1 MGCRREG
8 NGCRAS
14 GAEAS
19 PGEEILATTK
29 RIAPAVLAALV
40 ACAPPAPDGPVM
52 PPSDAR
58 QELEQVAAANR
69 LERPTQLFF
78 DWSAR
83 EPDFRGSGQGV
94 ARLEPPDRARLDL
107 FLDNGEQVAEAVLI
121 GDDLHIPPWV
131 EVGMIPPP
139 PLLWASL
146 AVFRPGPAAELVEVR
161 GLSQLAVDYR
171 LPDGTRLR
179 FHVEGRRVVGASVL
193 DGDDVVRTLV
203 VAETDPGSRFPSEA
217 TYRDVPDFR
226 QLEVD
231 LSSVEYVESFP
242 PDIWSVVQR

>member
-1 MGCRREG
+1 
-8 NGCRAS
+8 
-14 GAEAS
+14 
-19 PGEEILATTK
+19 LATKK
-29 RIAPAVLAALV
+29 RTVAAALAALF

-52 PPSDAR
+52 PPGDAR
-58 QELEQVAAANR
+58 QELEQVAAVNR

-146 AVFRPGPAAELVEVR
+146 GVFRPGPEAELLEVR
-161 GLSQLAVDYR
+161 GLSQLSVDYR
-171 LPDGTRLR
+171 LPEGLGLR

-193 DGDDVVRTLV
+193 EDDDVVRTLA
-203 VAETDPGSRFPSEA
+203 VAEADAGSRFPSEA
-217 TYRDVPDFR
+217 TYRDLPDFR
-226 QLEVD
+226 QLEVA
-231 LSSVEYVESFP
+231 LSSVEYVEAFP